1 MNLEN
6 DPEHASQLCRE
17 AQLRLAGRVAQLSDK
32 DIASPSLL
40 PGWSVGHVLT
50 HLARNADGHAR
61 RLAGALEGKDVPKY
75 VGGEDQRRQEIELGS
90 TRPAAEIIEDLK
102 SSMVQLEEVF
112 ARCTAAGWPN
122 GQLLGGGHYG
132 ASECPAHRL
141 REVEMHHV
149 DLGMGYT
156 PSDWPDD
163 YVAWDLSELL
173 ASVPERLESLADR
186 RSFMAWLAGR
196 GPLDASTALS
206 PW

>member
-17 AQLRLAGRVAQLSDK
+17 AQLRLARRVAQLSDN

-61 RLAGALEGKDVPKY
+61 RLSGALAGQDIPKY
-75 VGGEDQRRQEIELGS
+75 VGGGDQRRQEIDEGA
-90 TRPAAEIIEDLK
+90 TRPAAEIIEDLMA
-102 SSMVQLEEVF
+102 SMVHLEEVF
-112 ARCTAAGWPN
+112 DRCTAAAWPN
-122 GQLLGGGHYG
+122 GQLLGGGNYG

-156 PSDWPDD
+156 SSEWPED

-173 ASVPERLESLADR
+173 ATVPERLGSLADR

-196 GPLDASTALS
+196 GPLDAATSLS